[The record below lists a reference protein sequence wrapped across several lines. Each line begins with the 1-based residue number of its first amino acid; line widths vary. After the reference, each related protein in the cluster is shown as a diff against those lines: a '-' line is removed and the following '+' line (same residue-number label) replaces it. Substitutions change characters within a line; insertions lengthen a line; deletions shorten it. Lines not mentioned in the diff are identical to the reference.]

1 MRDQIARVKGSV
13 MLSDKTEKTIFGI
26 TGALAL
32 IGGAAALSYKAMNL
46 LMTEAMDRHEP
57 EAVSKMKDK
66 LEGYVMDPELLA
78 TLKKAKADLEARVTE
93 TVEMESFDG
102 THLVAHWYPAEN
114 PKRTL
119 ICMHGWRSSWS
130 SDFGVIAPFWHEN
143 GCNLLLCE
151 QRAQGESAGEHM
163 SFGMMECRD
172 CCAWGHWLNVNKPS
186 VLPMYL
192 AGVSMGATTV
202 LMAAGLEELPENIH
216 GILADCGFTS
226 PDAIWKHVMQDNL
239 KLLYSPQRPV
249 IDALCKQRIN
259 MESDSWTAPESL
271 KRAKVPVIFAHG
283 TDDTFVPVEMTYENY
298 KACASEKR
306 LFIVPGADHG
316 MSYLVDRKGYEENN
330 LRFFRDFD

>member
-1 MRDQIARVKGSV
+1 MRDQITRVKGPV

-66 LEGYVMDPELLA
+66 LEGYVMDPELL
-78 TLKKAKADLEARVTE
+78 
-93 TVEMESFDG
+93 
-102 THLVAHWYPAEN
+102 EN
-114 PKRTL
+114 
-119 ICMHGWRSSWS
+119 M
-130 SDFGVIAPFWHEN
+130 
-143 GCNLLLCE
+143 
-151 QRAQGESAGEHM
+151 
-163 SFGMMECRD
+163 
-172 CCAWGHWLNVNKPS
+172 
-186 VLPMYL
+186 
-192 AGVSMGATTV
+192 
-202 LMAAGLEELPENIH
+202 H